1 MRHIH
6 SSPSAPKTP
15 SNIIAFAFLLM
26 AFLTG
31 IGSAFQLPV
40 LSLFLSQEVQAS
52 PLAVGFFYSFNALV
66 GIVIGQWLGNY
77 SDRQPDRRKIIL
89 ICCLMAAVGYFIFAF
104 SRNYYILITFAVVL
118 FGLGSASNPQIF
130 AFAREYAESSKK
142 EVVMFST
149 IMRTQISLAWIVGPP
164 LAFSLVVGMGFEF
177 LFSIGALT
185 FVASGILA
193 LLLLPKLQRQAAD
206 NPSAAKVQS
215 PRQNRRSTLFLFLAT
230 MLIFCCNS
238 IYLINMPLYVIKE
251 LQLEEKLAGIL
262 MGTAAAL
269 EIPIMLL
276 AGYLTRYVSKKS
288 LVLFAIAC
296 GLLFYLGL
304 LFIENPWGLIL
315 LQLLNA
321 VLIGIIATIGML
333 YFQDLMPQQ
342 LGAATTLFT
351 NAAKSSWVIAGPIA
365 GAIASI
371 WDYASVFY
379 FCLLFILLAFFC
391 MWRVKAC

>member
-1 MRHIH
+1 MRDFH
-6 SSPSAPKTP
+6 SSPSGTHA
-15 SNIIAFAFLLM
+15 NVIAFAFLLM

-52 PLAVGFFYSFNALV
+52 PMAVGFFYSFNAVV
-66 GIVIGQWLGNY
+66 GIIIGQLLGNY
-77 SDRQPDRRKIIL
+77 SDRLPDRRKLIL
-89 ICCLMAAVGYFIFAF
+89 ICCFMAAAGYFIFAF

-130 AFAREYAESSKK
+130 AFAREYADSSRK
-142 EVVMFST
+142 EAVMFST

-164 LAFSLVVGMGFEF
+164 LAFSLVVGMGFEV

-185 FVASGILA
+185 FIGSGLLA
-193 LLLLPKLQRQAAD
+193 LLLLPKLPRQTSDHSTTTKTQA
-206 NPSAAKVQS
+206 PQ
-215 PRQNRRSTLFLFLAT
+215 QNRRSTLYLFLAT

-262 MGTAAAL
+262 MGTAAGL

-276 AGYLTRYVSKKS
+276 AGYLTRYISKKS
-288 LVLFAIAC
+288 LLLFAIGC
-296 GLLFYLGL
+296 GLLFYAGL
-304 LFIENPWGLIL
+304 LWIENHWGLIA

-321 VLIGIIATIGML
+321 VLIGITATIGML

-342 LGAATTLFT
+342 MGAATTLFT

-371 WDYASVFY
+371 WNYQSVFY
-379 FCLLFILLAFFC
+379 FCLLFIVLAFCC
-391 MWRVKAC
+391 MWRVKTC

>member
-1 MRHIH
+1 MRAFDSA
-6 SSPSAPKTP
+6 SSRQTP
-15 SNIIAFAFLLM
+15 ANIIAFAFLLM

-40 LSLFLSQEVQAS
+40 LSLFLSQEVHAS

-66 GIVIGQWLGNY
+66 GIVIGQLLGSY

-89 ICCLMAAVGYFIFAF
+89 LCCLMAAVGYFIFAF
-104 SRNYYILITFAVVL
+104 SRNYYVLITFAVVL
-118 FGLGSASNPQIF
+118 FGLGSASHPQIF
-130 AFAREYAESSKK
+130 AFAREYSERSQKDT
-142 EVVMFST
+142 VMFST

-177 LFSIGALT
+177 LFSLGAVT
-185 FVASGILA
+185 FLASGILA
-193 LLLLPKLQRQAAD
+193 FTLLPKLVKASDGKTTIRPQA
-206 NPSAAKVQS
+206 

-262 MGTAAAL
+262 MGTAAGL

-276 AGYLTRYVSKKS
+276 AGYLTRYISKKR
-288 LVLFAIAC
+288 LVQFAIVC

-304 LFIENPWGLIL
+304 LLIENPWGLIA
-315 LQLLNA
+315 LQLFNA

-333 YFQDLMPQQ
+333 YFQDLMPEQ

-365 GAIASI
+365 GAIAEV

-379 FCLLFILLAFFC
+379 FCLLFILLAFIC
-391 MWRVKAC
+391 MWKVKAC

>member
-1 MRHIH
+1 MRL
-6 SSPSAPKTP
+6 SRSASPTATP
-15 SNIIAFAFLLM
+15 PNIIAFAFLLM

-40 LSLFLSQEVQAS
+40 LSLFLSQEVEAG
-52 PLAVGFFYSFNALV
+52 PLAVGFFYSFNAVV
-66 GIVIGQWLGNY
+66 GIVIGQLLASY
-77 SDRQPDRRKIIL
+77 SDRHPDRRKIIL
-89 ICCLMAAVGYFIFAF
+89 LCCLMAAAGYLIFAF
-104 SRNYYILITFAVVL
+104 SRSYYILITFAVVL
-118 FGLGSASNPQIF
+118 YGLGSAANPQIF
-130 AFAREYAESSKK
+130 AFAREYSERSQKDA
-142 EVVMFST
+142 VMFST

-164 LAFSLVVGMGFEF
+164 LAFSLAVGIGFEF
-177 LFSIGALT
+177 LFSLGAVT
-185 FVASGILA
+185 FLSSGILA
-193 LLLLPKLQRQAAD
+193 FTLLPKVRKSNNYSNTAKTQA
-206 NPSAAKVQS
+206 
-215 PRQNRRSTLFLFLAT
+215 PRQNRRATLFLFITT

-238 IYLINMPLYVIKE
+238 IYLINMPLYVIKT

-262 MGTAAAL
+262 MGTAAGL

-288 LVLFAIAC
+288 LLLFAITC

-304 LFIENPWGLIL
+304 LFIENPWGLIA

-365 GAIASI
+365 GAIAEI

-379 FCLLFILLAFFC
+379 FCLLFILLAFFS
-391 MWRVKAC
+391 MWKVKSC